1 MARPIQLCAPSTLW
15 PAQFTTEQ
23 RRIEQALLAQLPAP
37 VAATYQLWHIGSTAV
52 PGLWAKPII
61 DMLLCVPDQAS
72 LDACVALL
80 QGLGYQHKGANG
92 IVGRQY
98 FVLPA
103 GVAPPWLASPTDGQD
118 RTHHLHAFVQGHPAS
133 DSHLALRDFFACS
146 PTSRH
151 GLQPSQTTGFC
162 AKPRP
167 IRSLR
172 QRQRRL
178 CQRTGAAG
186 AAVATRNPLTTAGTS
201 STKTNAAMCWPNMC
215 GQSLCSA
222 PPIALE
228 LMFHGILA
236 VFVRFDRCFVV
247 RGGRHHCGLDLSRLQ
262 CECAAELCF

>member
-23 RRIEQALLAQLPAP
+23 RRIEQALQAQRPGS

-72 LDACVALL
+72 LDACVAFL

-103 GVAPPWLASPTDGQD
+103 GIAQPWLAAPTDGQD

-133 DSHLALRDFFACS
+133 DSHLALRDFLRAHPQAVTDYNQVKQQAFA
-146 PTSRH
+146 
-151 GLQPSQTTGFC
+151 QSQ
-162 AKPRP
+162 
-167 IRSLR
+167 
-172 QRQRRL
+172 
-178 CQRTGAAG
+178 
-186 AAVATRNPLTTAGTS
+186 
-201 STKTNAAMCWPNMC
+201 
-215 GQSLCSA
+215 GQSDRYANAKDAFVSELVQQ
-222 PPIALE
+222 ALQWQRE
-228 LMFHGILA
+228 TH
-236 VFVRFDRCFVV
+236 
-247 RGGRHHCGLDLSRLQ
+247 
-262 CECAAELCF
+262 